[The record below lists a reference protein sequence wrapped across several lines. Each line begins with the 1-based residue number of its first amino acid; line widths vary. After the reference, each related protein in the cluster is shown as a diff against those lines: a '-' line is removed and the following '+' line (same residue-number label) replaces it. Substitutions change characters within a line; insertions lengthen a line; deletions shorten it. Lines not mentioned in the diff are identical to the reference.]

1 MTLPFGIRR
10 PASWHTWGSLLLVAL
25 WGWTTLPC
33 LQVNPAFIF
42 VHQSVPL
49 PLVIASVVLVAAHWR
64 SVPLIGW
71 LWLLSGA
78 VTVLWSLSPGFT
90 LLSIQWDAVLLGAL
104 VAGQLLWKLPAL
116 PLSITAATSGWAS
129 LSLVAL
135 GARFYLSGS
144 VMYIAA
150 ALAVPALSVY
160 VALWWRQR
168 RLLRLGSAVIAVVL
182 LYIIGIS
189 ASRAALLPTL
199 LILGVA
205 TWRLHGEGANWKQ
218 LSLGLLLLLGGVALI
233 DTLVFDHA
241 VLQAIGLKTFDT
253 LHKATQEG
261 GNLET
266 RLQMWEVAFHAFTTH
281 PFGLGSGAYG
291 DVFQS
296 TQAWPAYYS
305 RFVHN
310 TFLET
315 LASGGFLRFG
325 ALCWLLWQAFQNSW
339 RSARWPVA
347 LALVGIW
354 LNMCF
359 DITGGIPSTLLIA
372 FLTAGLSLGASE
384 TQHDKATQA
393 PTKIRGIMPTLAALS
408 ALVVIGVTLAWWWPQ
423 DVEQQATWR
432 GLWPPAIGSIPSKE
446 REAVLTQAVNRFPK
460 SIGLQKLWISSASES
475 QREQRLNAVT
485 QIIPY
490 GDASF
495 FLQLAQQQRKSGQ
508 STQAAQTEALCLS
521 HFGRLRSPLGLTL
534 TPGSISG
541 ISLHDLCLHP

>member
-1 MTLPFGIRR
+1 M
-10 PASWHTWGSLLLVAL
+10 
-25 WGWTTLPC
+25 
-33 LQVNPAFIF
+33 
-42 VHQSVPL
+42 
-49 PLVIASVVLVAAHWR
+49 PLV
-64 SVPLIGW
+64 GW
-71 LWLLSGA
+71 LWLLFGA
-78 VTVLWSLSPGFT
+78 VTALWSLSPGFT

-104 VAGQLLWKLPAL
+104 VAGRLLWKLPAL

-135 GARFYLSGS
+135 GSRFYLSGS

-150 ALAVPALSVY
+150 ALAVPALSMY

-168 RLLRLGSAVIAVVL
+168 RLLRLGSAVVAVVL
-182 LYIIGIS
+182 LYVIGIS

-205 TWRLHGEGANWKQ
+205 AWRLHGEGANWKQ

-233 DTLVFDHA
+233 DALVFDHA

-296 TQAWPAYYS
+296 TQAWPVYYS

-325 ALCWLLWQAFQNSW
+325 ALCWLLWQAFQHSW

-359 DITGGIPSTLLIA
+359 DVTGNIPSTLLVA
-372 FLTAGLSLGASE
+372 FLTVGLGLGANE
-384 TQHDKATQA
+384 TVEIRATETSAQ
-393 PTKIRGIMPTLAALS
+393 IRRATPTLAALS
-408 ALVVIGVTLAWWWPQ
+408 GLVVIAVTLAWWWPHDIQ
-423 DVEQQATWR
+423 QQAIWR
-432 GLWPPAIGSIPSKE
+432 GMWPPAIASIPSSD
-446 REAVLTQAVNRFPK
+446 REPLLTRAVSRFPD
-460 SIGLQKLWISSASES
+460 SIGLQKLWIASASGS
-475 QREQRLNAVT
+475 QREQRLNTAT

-495 FLQLAQQQRKSGQ
+495 FLQLAQQQRQLGQ
-508 STQAAQTEALCLS
+508 SAAAAQTEALCRS
-521 HFGRLRSPLGLTL
+521 HFGRLRSPLGLAL

-541 ISLHDLCLHP
+541 TSLHDLCLKP